1 VDVARWWK
9 QSPRHGE
16 QDDQLDGEPVA
27 GDGDTNR
34 RREARRL
41 VDPATGSERGED
53 AQRQPDQEPEHHRH
67 HDEAER
73 DREAFGDVVGD
84 GNVREQRLPEVTLY
98 RVAQP
103 PSVLLEEGL
112 VEMEL
117 VFDLLDP
124 FRRRV
129 LAAGEG

>member
-1 VDVARWWK
+1 
-9 QSPRHGE
+9 
-16 QDDQLDGEPVA
+16 
-27 GDGDTNR
+27 
-34 RREARRL
+34 
-41 VDPATGSERGED
+41 
-53 AQRQPDQEPEHHRH
+53 
-67 HDEAER
+67 
-73 DREAFGDVVGD
+73 GD

-129 LAAGEG
+129 LAAGEGERRVAGNERDEQVHEERDDQENQHERENAARHQRSQRVSPSRARLVGLLRTA